1 MRFLLL
7 FVVATIIINV
17 ASGLEQ
23 HITSKTT
30 ALTRSFDTAA
40 TTKRSLRT
48 TKTEAVTLPG
58 TDDGIYSEERVNF
71 QGVATGLSE
80 KIKKLLQKLSNM
92 FYRIRGKTP
101 SDVINSLLASRNWVG
116 NENKKLIKWFRFA
129 KSYRKAKGISDGEIY
144 ALLKP
149 IQIQR
154 ESQLATLFQSMKSIP
169 DLKNMGETM
178 QMYQFKLWKDRGE
191 TLKSVKKLLGN
202 QATSNQEIYR
212 AFKEIA

>member
-7 FVVATIIINV
+7 LVVATIIISV

-23 HITSKTT
+23 HTTSKTT
-30 ALTRSFDTAA
+30 GLTRSFDTAA

-71 QGVATGLSE
+71 QGMATGLSE
-80 KIKKLLQKLSNM
+80 KIKKLLQKLSDM
-92 FYRIRGKTP
+92 FFRIRGKTP
-101 SDVINSLLASRNWVG
+101 NNVLNRLVASKSWEG
-116 NENKKLIKWFRFA
+116 NENQKLLEWFRFVER
-129 KSYRKAKGISDGEIY
+129 YRKVKEFPDAEMY

-149 IQIQR
+149 IQT

-178 QMYQFKLWKDRGE
+178 QMYQFKLWKDRKE
-191 TLKSVKKLLGN
+191 TLKSVKKLLGHKT
-202 QATSNQEIYR
+202 TSTQEIYK
-212 AFKEIA
+212 AFKETA